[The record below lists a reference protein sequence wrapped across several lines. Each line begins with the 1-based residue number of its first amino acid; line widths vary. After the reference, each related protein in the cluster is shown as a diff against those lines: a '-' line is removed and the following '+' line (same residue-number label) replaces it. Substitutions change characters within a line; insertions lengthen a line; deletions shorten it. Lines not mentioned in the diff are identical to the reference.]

1 MKGSDPPQMLTTVVF
16 SASIFQITH
25 IGSCLLYFMLLCFSN
40 CYYVGSLFF
49 IIILFV
55 VYSASIFQITPIN
68 MLFYF

>member
-25 IGSCLLYFMLLCFSN
+25 IGSCLFNCMLLCFSN
-40 CYYVGSLFF
+40 CYYVGSLFIF
-49 IIILFV
+49 LFV